1 MINIQDEYR
10 GLLSGVLYGGT
21 QKEDRT
27 QIGTRSVFGRILR
40 HNMATGFPLLTAKKI
55 YFKHAITEL
64 LWILQGR
71 TDLSYLLDNG
81 VSYWND
87 DYERSGRTDGI
98 LGPVYGK
105 QLRDFNGIDQLKRLL
120 IQIKENPSSRRLV
133 ASFWNPADMDD
144 MVLPPC
150 HYGFQVYINEGKLS
164 LSWNQRSVDIFL
176 GLPYDIAMY
185 GLLLQMLAKGN
196 GYEPGELICHLGD
209 CHLYNNHIDAA
220 KEYLSAR
227 DLKLPKVELN
237 KGLSYEHNLD
247 ILVVNIPVHSDIIL
261 KDYKYNSP
269 IKAKLNVGT

>member
-55 YFKHAITEL
+55 YFNHAITEL

-71 TDLSYLLDNG
+71 TDLDYLLNNG

-120 IQIKENPSSRRLV
+120 IQIKKNPSSRRIV
-133 ASFWNPADMDD
+133 ASYWNPADMDD

-150 HYGFQVYINEGKLS
+150 HYGFQVYINNNKLS
-164 LSWNQRSVDIFL
+164 LAWSQRSVDVFL
-176 GLPYDIAMY
+176 GLPYDLAMY
-185 GLLLQMLAKGN
+185 GLLLLMLAKGS
-196 GYEPGELICHLGD
+196 GYEPGELICFLGD
-209 CHLYNNHIDAA
+209 CHLYSNHLKQATQ
-220 KEYLSAR
+220 YLNRADS
-227 DLKLPKVELN
+227 KLPTVELK
-237 KGLSYEHNLD
+237 KGLSLTHEVDIPEHED
-247 ILVVNIPVHSDIIL
+247 ITLIN
-261 KDYKYNSP
+261 YNP
-269 IKAKLNVGT
+269 ATAIKAPLAT

>member
-55 YFKHAITEL
+55 YFNHAITEL

-120 IQIKENPSSRRLV
+120 IQIKKTQARGALWQAFGIPLIWTIWSCLL
-133 ASFWNPADMDD
+133 AI
-144 MVLPPC
+144 MV
-150 HYGFQVYINEGKLS
+150 FKYI
-164 LSWNQRSVDIFL
+164 
-176 GLPYDIAMY
+176 
-185 GLLLQMLAKGN
+185 
-196 GYEPGELICHLGD
+196 
-209 CHLYNNHIDAA
+209 
-220 KEYLSAR
+220 
-227 DLKLPKVELN
+227 
-237 KGLSYEHNLD
+237 
-247 ILVVNIPVHSDIIL
+247 
-261 KDYKYNSP
+261 
-269 IKAKLNVGT
+269 